1 MRTMGWLTVVAVL
14 IAVFRLLLVIG
25 GIWVCSRRIR
35 GSSSKCFHVCCS
47 QEARRKICYLSGI
60 IYLLGLLPHTFCLLA
75 TVSADLLGILNCN
88 PDDLW
93 LPWPKPSICWTQIT
107 ACAISSV
114 LHVGSALWLLIVD
127 RLPTIWPGTG
137 SRKNFQLAH
146 RIAIAFVIFVCATE
160 GLLLLSSEGKS
171 WKTISNAAVSDGSDC
186 EADWNAVWTSKPTNG
201 TRQIVRVQ
209 LLLCEEKLPPHK
221 LKRYLRMSAMSA
233 APFLIFSLVC
243 WLWGLFCGYTPT
255 DEETASEDNNLQRN
269 YCKYCSVSPDF
280 DSAVNLLSIVIACWL
295 FCGRPI
301 VVGLTAASEIGFV
314 DFGTHLLLTLSV
326 IVPISF
332 NRQTLENEEQ
342 NFA

>member
-1 MRTMGWLTVVAVL
+1 MVWLTAIAVL

-35 GSSSKCFHVCCS
+35 GNSSKGFHACCS
-47 QEARRKICYLSGI
+47 QEARRKICYLAGI
-60 IYLLGLLPHTFCLLA
+60 IYLLGLLPHTFCLLI

-88 PDDLW
+88 PDDPW

-127 RLPTIWPGTG
+127 RLPTIWPGSA
-137 SRKNFQLAH
+137 SRKHFQLAH
-146 RIAIAFVIFVCATE
+146 RIAIAFVVVVCATE
-160 GLLLLSSEGKS
+160 GLLFLSSEGKT
-171 WKTISNAAVSDGSDC
+171 WRTVSNAVADDGSDC
-186 EADWNAVWTSKPTNG
+186 GANWNAVWTSKPTNG
-201 TRQIVRVQ
+201 TRQIIRVQ
-209 LLLCEEKLPPHK
+209 LLLCEEKLPPQK
-221 LKRYLRMSAMSA
+221 LKRYLRMSALSA

-243 WLWGLFCGYTPT
+243 WLWGLFCGYTPM
-255 DEETASEDNNLQRN
+255 DEESPNEDERN
-269 YCKYCSVSPDF
+269 YSKCCSVSPDF
-280 DSAVNLLSIVIACWL
+280 DAAVNLLSIVIASWL

-332 NRQTLENEEQ
+332 NTQTPENNEN